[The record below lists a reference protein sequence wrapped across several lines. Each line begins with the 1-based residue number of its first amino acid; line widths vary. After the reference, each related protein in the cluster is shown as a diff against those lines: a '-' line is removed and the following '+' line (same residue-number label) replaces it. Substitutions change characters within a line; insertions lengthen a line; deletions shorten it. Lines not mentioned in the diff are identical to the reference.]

1 MSVAQHRVPNAGLER
16 RGYGT
21 AADRLEVEPDGDGCH
36 VGWVS
41 GRPGQV
47 TARVYPTPSR
57 DDGSWVRRSLY
68 LPRHPERGRPT
79 AESRGPPRAGMASRL
94 GWIAA
99 AGVAMIGGV
108 HLTSGDPSTPR
119 PRRPLRSG

>member
-21 AADRLEVEPDGDGCH
+21 AADQLEVEPDGDGCH

-57 DDGSWVRRSLY
+57 NDGSWVRRSLY
-68 LPRHPERGRPT
+68 LPVTPSEAVRRP
-79 AESRGPPRAGMASRL
+79 SRGVPRGP
-94 GWIAA
+94 
-99 AGVAMIGGV
+99 GGR
-108 HLTSGDPSTPR
+108 HGKGGSKLQA
-119 PRRPLRSG
+119 LR